1 MPGPASRDRIAIIAS
16 ERGPT
21 GARLVSIDEH
31 GDRQFELVQAATV
44 TARDVNPTVSPDG
57 RWIVFQVYRDGAWL
71 LDVERGAMQRVLQ
84 DPSAEEFAWSPDGR
98 RVAYHSQRSGGW
110 NLWTMAAP

>member
-1 MPGPASRDRIAIIAS
+1 M
-16 ERGPT
+16 
-21 GARLVSIDEH
+21 
-31 GDRQFELVQAATV
+31 
-44 TARDVNPTVSPDG
+44 SPDG
-57 RWIVFQVYRDGAWL
+57 RWIMFQVFRDGAWL
-71 LDVERGAMQRVLQ
+71 LDVERGVMQRVLQ